1 MIQQKSGLLKFCDLL
16 ATGFYTGKSPKAPG
30 TAGSACAVI
39 LVYVLYSSF
48 PVLQQTVPGIILAVF
63 ITSLSV
69 LICNI
74 LISSNFYGK
83 DLKDP
88 QQIVIDEFAG
98 IFITA
103 IGSAPNLLNLV
114 LIFVLF
120 RIFDISKLPPIKKLE
135 KLPKGWGIT
144 LDDCLAGV
152 YALISLLT
160 LNLLLPL
167 Q

>member
-1 MIQQKSGLLKFCDLL
+1 MDQQKSTLLKFCDLL
-16 ATGFYTGKSPKAPG
+16 ATGFYTGKAPKAPG
-30 TAGSACAVI
+30 TAGSAGAVI
-39 LVYVLYSSF
+39 LVYILYSSF
-48 PVLQQTVPGIILAVF
+48 PVLQQTIPGFFLAVLV
-63 ITSLSV
+63 TGLSI
-69 LICNI
+69 LICNL
-74 LISSNFYGK
+74 LISNNFYGK

-103 IGSAPNLLNLV
+103 IGSAPTLLNLV

-120 RIFDISKLPPIKKLE
+120 RVFDISKIPPIKKLE

>member
-1 MIQQKSGLLKFCDLL
+1 MNQQKLILHKFCDLL
-16 ATGFYTGKSPKAPG
+16 ATGFYTGKAPKAPG
-30 TAGSACAVI
+30 TAGSACAVVI
-39 LVYVLYSSF
+39 VYFLYSLF
-48 PVLQQTVPGIILAVF
+48 PILQQTIPGIFLALLITGLSILV
-63 ITSLSV
+63 
-69 LICNI
+69 CNI

-103 IGSAPNLLNLV
+103 IGSSPSLLNIILV
-114 LIFVLF
+114 FVFF

-135 KLPKGWGIT
+135 KLPLGWGIT

-152 YALISLLT
+152 YALLALT
-160 LNLLLPL
+160 MVKYFLAS
-167 Q
+167 